1 MEKIVLSDLTHDG
14 QLTLLGKR
22 VINGELVVDGDLKE
36 KLIKVFNET
45 KERHKHLKDRGVC
58 ADW

>member
-1 MEKIVLSDLTHDG
+1 MEKIVLGDLMHNG

-22 VINGELVVDGDLKE
+22 VINGELVVDEDLKE

-45 KERHKHLKDRGVC
+45 KESRKHSKDRGVC